1 MAITIKELRTE
12 FRADIEPLRKGLS
25 LINSLLHSSSIR
37 FERLRTSARVATE
50 TITTFSASA
59 YLSRLR
65 HALAPIRGSIDSL
78 ADYSRL
84 AGFAAPSNLSST
96 VNFGGVNISSER
108 PMDAWVIRNRFIP
121 AFRREMR
128 RRPFTVSAHTY
139 RRDKRFRPSK
149 FY

>member
-37 FERLRTSARVATE
+37 FERLRTSARAATE

-96 VNFGGVNISSER
+96 VNLGGVNIASQR
-108 PMDAWVIRNRFIP
+108 PIDTWVVRNNIIP
-121 AFRREMR
+121 ALQRELN
-128 RRPFTVSAHTY
+128 RRPFYFGAQTY
-139 RRDKRFRPSK
+139 RSSKRFRPSK